1 VRRCDKELAKLS
13 HHVIRFES
21 SGMSIPITGLDDVVA
36 ERVALRWCATAARQR
51 GESAGP
57 TIAVL
62 GKLHR
67 QEASREDCRR
77 RFGRWRAVLS
87 PGHGFDTVSPV
98 IDGAA
103 VSEDFHR
110 AIDLCMAHAL
120 AVRGAVVVH
129 GAAFDFGDRGVL
141 VIGRGGSGKST
152 VTAGALCCGA
162 RVVSDDLL
170 LVARRPSGKIGVGAL
185 RRELF
190 FRSPGVAIVPQ
201 RLAEKLVPI
210 DDEGEARWRLNRNAE
225 PSSFAESMTP
235 ESLWLVAVDRRL
247 RESRVAAVDQA
258 EALAWL
264 VRGLSGLFL
273 SSGFD
278 RERAPILDLL
288 AGLVAPCPAVRV
300 RLGRDLLADTVGTM
314 DRILA
319 ATVGS

>member
-1 VRRCDKELAKLS
+1 
-13 HHVIRFES
+13 
-21 SGMSIPITGLDDVVA
+21 MSIPITGLDDVVA
-36 ERVALRWCATAARQR
+36 ERVAVRWCATAARQS

-62 GKLHR
+62 GKHHR
-67 QEASREDCRR
+67 QDGSKEGYGR
-77 RFGRWRAVLS
+77 RFGPWRAVLS
-87 PGHGFDTVSPV
+87 PGHGFDTVGPI

-110 AIDLCMAHAL
+110 AIDLCIAHAL
-120 AVRGAVVVH
+120 AVRGAVAVH
-129 GAAFDFGDRGVL
+129 GAAFEFGDRGVL
-141 VIGRGGSGKST
+141 VVGSGGSGKST

-185 RRELF
+185 RRELL
-190 FRSPGVAIVPQ
+190 FRTPGVSIVPQ

-210 DDEGEARWRLNRNAE
+210 DDQGEARWRLNPDAE

-235 ESLWLVAVDRRL
+235 ESLWLVSVDRRL
-247 RESRVAAVDQA
+247 RQSSVAAVDQA

-278 RERAPILDLL
+278 RERGPILDLL
-288 AGLVAPCPAVRV
+288 AGLVAPCPAAKV
-300 RLGRDLLADTVGTM
+300 RLGRDLLADTEGTM

-319 ATVGS
+319 ATGES